1 MCNPDCPC
9 LDDIDIDEE
18 LEVMWRKKKKKNK
31 ASYPPSSC
39 KSFAPQPPPDPK
51 PHVQPIRS
59 CLMFSSHSYEE
70 SFPPLEKQTDTQTR
84 VTSKPFIQSP
94 VTASGQPEEPRQYEA
109 VLNWQTKNASAQN
122 HNLQQ
127 LGKKIDRVANQVSQT
142 ETKVDSISSRLDQM
156 YLHLQDRISELDADL
171 RRMISNHLWGP
182 EFNKKEAEIRKLK
195 AELSRIDAEKVRPSL
210 FTQPQPSPVS
220 PPFFDTY
227 APFYTPSRPQQ
238 LV

>member
-1 MCNPDCPC
+1 M
-9 LDDIDIDEE
+9 
-18 LEVMWRKKKKKNK
+18 KKKKNK

-39 KSFAPQPPPDPK
+39 KSFPPQPPPDPK
-51 PHVQPIRS
+51 PPAQPIRS
-59 CLMFSSHSYEE
+59 CLMFSSHSYDEL
-70 SFPPLEKQTDTQTR
+70 FPPLDKQTDPQTR

-122 HNLQQ
+122 HTLQQ

-171 RRMISNHLWGP
+171 RRMINNHLWGP

-210 FTQPQPSPVS
+210 FTQPQPTPVS
-220 PPFFDTY
+220 SPIFDTY
-227 APFYTPSRPQQ
+227 APFYTPSRPQRP
-238 LV
+238 VYN